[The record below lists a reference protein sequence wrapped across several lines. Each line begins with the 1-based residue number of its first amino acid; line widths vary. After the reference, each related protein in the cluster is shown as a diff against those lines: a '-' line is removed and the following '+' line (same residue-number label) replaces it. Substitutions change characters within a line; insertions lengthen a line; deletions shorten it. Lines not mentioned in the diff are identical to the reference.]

1 MEKMGTFLDET
12 IHIMP
17 KCTLHLH
24 SHWNKMVP
32 FIKPFIFADFSNG
45 AKFHNCTCWLIND
58 TRSHYFPCWV
68 NNHHINNEDL
78 VLLGHVEINS

>member
-1 MEKMGTFLDET
+1 
-12 IHIMP
+12 
-17 KCTLHLH
+17 
-24 SHWNKMVP
+24 
-32 FIKPFIFADFSNG
+32 
-45 AKFHNCTCWLIND
+45 LIND